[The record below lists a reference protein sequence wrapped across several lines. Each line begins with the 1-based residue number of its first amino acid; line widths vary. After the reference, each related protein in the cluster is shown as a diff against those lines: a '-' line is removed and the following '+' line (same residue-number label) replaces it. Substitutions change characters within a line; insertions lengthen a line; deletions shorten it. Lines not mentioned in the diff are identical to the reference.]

1 MFKTVSLLVL
11 KMYWI
16 ISEPV
21 WSLILGYMF
30 DFTSRTTTHD
40 VTSFVTFHRNMKCQ
54 MATIWAPVG
63 RSIFLFIFH
72 NYCVLSHQTCQNV
85 AFWFPKKLCYSLVRI
100 EINNDHPGL
109 LLSETVYISS
119 PELLCQVIRIA
130 RNVPLGKCCYFSG
143 HVNIGMIFH
152 KLWTFIVEYFMYKF
166 ESGVF
171 DIVHNLQ
178 YSNIC

>member
-1 MFKTVSLLVL
+1 MIDKCLTSVRSCVIHFSRFRSLLLQNHSMFKTVSLLVL

-100 EINNDHPGL
+100 EIKMTTLASYCLRP
-109 LLSETVYISS
+109 Y
-119 PELLCQVIRIA
+119 
-130 RNVPLGKCCYFSG
+130 
-143 HVNIGMIFH
+143 IFH
-152 KLWTFIVEYFMYKF
+152 
-166 ESGVF
+166 
-171 DIVHNLQ
+171 LQ
-178 YSNIC
+178 NYYAK